1 MNRTTM
7 NYTVEEINLMC
18 IYDTS
23 DRYTLIGEMEAAL
36 PFVKDREIRTL
47 MEKTLEKLYVTGDA
61 DFAALPLIPT
71 WEDYD
76 DDEDTPRLETP

>member
-1 MNRTTM
+1 MNRTAM

-23 DRYTLIGEMEAAL
+23 DRYILIGEMEAAL

-47 MEKTLEKLYVTGDA
+47 MEKALEKLHITGDA
-61 DFAALPLIPT
+61 DFAALPLIPI
-71 WEDYD
+71 WEGY